1 MDWWFTYKLP
11 GGFTF
16 AYADENT
23 HLQTKP
29 LQLFSRN
36 LDDKN
41 PVALTR
47 TLQSIAGAT
56 DTEDVA
62 DAAAGA
68 GADAALRRLRGTSAA
83 PYLMYNDQPGT
94 CPSRLSYPCGHTRC
108 TRVLS
113 PRPLVTEHL
122 LESPSSS
129 LPHAH
134 TNTHTHIHV
143 CVHTPA
149 HDRCCCLVLMRT

>member
-68 GADAALRRLRGTSAA
+68 GAT
-83 PYLMYNDQPGT
+83 
-94 CPSRLSYPCGHTRC
+94 
-108 TRVLS
+108 
-113 PRPLVTEHL
+113 
-122 LESPSSS
+122 
-129 LPHAH
+129 
-134 TNTHTHIHV
+134 
-143 CVHTPA
+143 
-149 HDRCCCLVLMRT
+149 